1 MYEDGAKEILHG
13 CSCGGKFFFFIK
25 KEAMDKGKV
34 PPDLTKKEKVQIEE
48 DVYDLIGE
56 DIDKDIPVVLDI
68 ESINILKP
76 GVYELDLVKLF
87 KKKPLIYKLEEGK
100 YFIDLVESFK
110 HLK

>member
-1 MYEDGAKEILHG
+1 MYEDGANEILQG
-13 CSCGGKFFFFIK
+13 CPCGGKFFFFIK
-25 KEAMDKGKV
+25 KEAMEKGKV
-34 PPDLTKKEKVQIEE
+34 APVLTKKEKEQIEE

-56 DIDKDIPVVLDI
+56 DVDRDKPVVLDI

-76 GVYELDLVKLF
+76 GVYELDLIKLF

-100 YFIDLVESFK
+100 YFIDLAESFK